1 MSAASAV
8 ASATSL
14 TARHA
19 ARGAAR
25 VPRTATAAAPARK
38 AGRGAG
44 LRCDA
49 FLDQIKKAAASAMGG
64 DPAAKTQARYK
75 DRVDAINAMGPAMA
89 KLSDDELRAK
99 TAELRAKVQN
109 GADLDG
115 LLVESFALVR
125 EASDRVLGLRPFD
138 VQLIGGMIL
147 HEGQI
152 AEMRTGEGKT
162 LVSALPAFLN
172 ALAARASTSS
182 R

>member
-8 ASATSL
+8 ASANSL

-25 VPRTATAAAPARK
+25 APAAAPAAAPARK

-109 GADLDG
+109 GADLD
-115 LLVESFALVR
+115 LS
-125 EASDRVLGLRPFD
+125 
-138 VQLIGGMIL
+138 LIHI
-147 HEGQI
+147 
-152 AEMRTGEGKT
+152 
-162 LVSALPAFLN
+162 
-172 ALAARASTSS
+172 
-182 R
+182 